1 MQSRVIFAIR
11 LKIASAVFT
20 LYLRI
25 PLYLRCKQSANYAF
39 LRVERQCIRFF
50 LFQETG
56 MIAGNAHGFTLL
68 GG

>member
-11 LKIASAVFT
+11 LKIASAAI
-20 LYLRI
+20 L
-25 PLYLRCKQSANYAF
+25 LYLRCQQSANYAF
-39 LRVERQCIRFF
+39 LRVERQCIRFC

-56 MIAGNAHGFTLL
+56 MVACNAHGFTLL